1 MILDATFLI
10 DLARGDPGARAFLEE
25 AEKGSEALRVAPPA
39 LAKLAEGIERA
50 RSRPRELA
58 RIRDLLVA
66 GIEATFTGEHA
77 WRAGELL
84 AQAAREGVALDAFD
98 AMTAAIALEEDETL
112 VTRNARDY
120 ERIAELRLRTY

>member
-25 AEKGSEALRVAPPA
+25 AERGSEALRVAPSA
-39 LAKLAEGIERA
+39 LAKLAEGVERA
-50 RSRPRELA
+50 RVRPREMV
-58 RIRDLLVA
+58 RIRELLVA
-66 GIEATFTGEHA
+66 GIEASFTGEHA

-84 AQAAREGVALDAFD
+84 ARAERDGVPLDPFD
-98 AMTAAIALEEDETL
+98 AMTAAIALKEDEAL

-120 ERIAELRLRTY
+120 ERIPELRLRTY